1 MSTSFK
7 KCVFGGFDP
16 EDVIAYIDRS
26 TKESQEKINTLTEE
40 NETLSKNNREMED
53 ELSTLRKQLAVFEKD
68 GQTAQQLQQKLQ
80 AAQEKLQQLE
90 AEAENLR
97 TQAQEYQ
104 SLKDHIADIEINA
117 HRRTEEF
124 RAATVAQMQEII
136 AKQRSWCGET
146 KEKYM
151 SVTEQ
156 FAQKLQQAQQVLANP
171 DISGFAEMEESL
183 RNLESSM
190 TE

>member
-1 MSTSFK
+1 MSASFK
-7 KCVFGGFDP
+7 KCMFGGFDP
-16 EDVIAYIDRS
+16 QDVIAYIDR
-26 TKESQEKINTLTEE
+26 TAKESQEKINALTEE
-40 NETLSKNNREMED
+40 NENLSKSNQEMQD
-53 ELSTLRKQLAVFEKD
+53 ELMVLRQQFASYEKD
-68 GQTAQQLQQKLQ
+68 GKTAEQLQQELQ
-80 AAQEKLQQLE
+80 AAQEKLQQMEEE
-90 AEAENLR
+90 AANLR
-97 TQAQEYQ
+97 AQAQEYQ

-136 AKQRSWCGET
+136 AKQRSWCGEA

-151 SVTEQ
+151 SATEQ